1 MEEAPPSIPTALA
14 QLELPWLEE
23 MQLSPGP
30 TREEPAADI
39 SAPAPLPPEPVVIPA
54 PDPLTNLSQLPVPNP
69 EPNWPQRVLH
79 LEQALDQC
87 QVYIEE
93 LKQQLVEQQFLEN
106 ILTRTEE
113 TAQIQQQAILS
124 LKQQLA
130 DYHHTQDQLH
140 QLQASHTALQ
150 DQLQQLQQAYD
161 HQVGLF
167 QESQSLSQQRQAE
180 INQLQHQLRPHQEQI
195 QLLQY
200 RIGQVESQV
209 QDRQQRIID
218 LEARL
223 QRSAQ
228 IVATQQDIITALQK
242 AQGSESSK
250 NQVIQGLSQNLLT
263 AQTKIY
269 TLETEY
275 SSQRLHQ
282 AQLHH
287 HAQEVEEH
295 AIQQQVRINK
305 LEQQVAEM
313 QEQILHQAQQE
324 REQETAIQHWK
335 DRHHQAEAT
344 IGQLKA
350 VLTNILT
357 DRKLLELIH
366 LDADSL
372 RISWGTGEE
381 VTNLLHFLAVKDPHP
396 RPQPT
401 QYLTAAEV
409 TANSPENRD
418 LHPLPT
424 RIR

>member
-1 MEEAPPSIPTALA
+1 MEEAPPSIPTALS
-14 QLELPWLEE
+14 QLELPWLQE
-23 MQLSPGP
+23 MRVSPVP
-30 TREEPAADI
+30 TPEEPEA
-39 SAPAPLPPEPVVIPA
+39 EVF
-54 PDPLTNLSQLPVPNP
+54 PDPPSLPQTPVAITNPHKLSNLDGHSA

-93 LKQQLVEQQFLEN
+93 LKQQLVEQQFLED
-106 ILTRTEE
+106 ILARTEE

-130 DYHHTQDQLH
+130 DYYHTQGQLN

-150 DQLQQLQQAYD
+150 DQLQHLQQAYD
-161 HQVGLF
+161 HQADLF
-167 QESQSLSQQRQAE
+167 KESQALTQQRQAE

-200 RIGQVESQV
+200 RIGQLESQV
-209 QDRQQRIID
+209 QDRQQRITD
-218 LEARL
+218 LESRL

-228 IVATQQDIITALQK
+228 IVATQQEIITALQK
-242 AQGSESSK
+242 AQGPESSK

-282 AQLHH
+282 AQLQH

-335 DRHHQAEAT
+335 DRHHQADAT
-344 IGQLKA
+344 ICQLKA

-366 LDADSL
+366 LDADSI

-381 VTNLLHFLAVKDPHP
+381 VSNLLHFLEMNDPAP
-396 RPQPT
+396 LSKPAK
-401 QYLTAAEV
+401 YLSAADT
-409 TANSPENRD
+409 TANSEDDRELN
-418 LHPLPT
+418 PLPT
-424 RIR
+424 RIRGH